1 MKYFKDSVVKST
13 FHLHSP
19 LVIPQLIVTPSTLSE
34 EEDDRKMS
42 AVSLGLG
49 ARGLKDKDVFS
60 KVAYLSTLSINQS
73 LYLS

>member
-1 MKYFKDSVVKST
+1 MKYFKDSLVKST

-19 LVIPQLIVTPSTLSE
+19 LFLLQLIVTPPTFSE

-60 KVAYLSTLSINQS
+60 KVVYLSDIKRE
-73 LYLS
+73 